1 MTKEAK
7 KIELLEIISQFNSET
22 SELIKMS
29 ELIKEDD
36 KLTMPEKELIRN
48 FIFYLTS
55 AAEYANALTKVLK
68 Y

>member
-36 KLTMPEKELIRN
+36 KLTMPEKELMRN

-55 AAEYANALTKVLK
+55 ATEYANALTKVLK

>member
-55 AAEYANALTKVLK
+55 AAEYANALIKVLK